1 MKPPPKPTFSQ
12 LFKEHLRE
20 HGSLLAADAVKM
32 LLLFIAPSVVLVGLK
47 VLTELGRP
55 SKWLDWA
62 ETVDSFVVFAMIL
75 ILSLDTL
82 GKMLALT
89 FSGWRAWFKTNSQI
103 SS

>member
-1 MKPPPKPTFSQ
+1 MKPPPKLTFSQ

-20 HGSLLAADAVKM
+20 HGSLLAADAFKM
-32 LLLFIAPSVVLVGLK
+32 LLLFIAPSIVLVGLK
-47 VLTELGRP
+47 FLTELGHP

-82 GKMLALT
+82 GKMMALT
-89 FSGWRAWFKTNSQI
+89 FSGWRTWLKTTSQT